1 MSVEN
6 KPFVELANL
15 YVDDRGSVYCI
26 LDNIGS
32 HITGES
38 PGHLSIKR
46 TYLVHNWEKGR
57 VRAWHGHEKG
67 WTGLHV
73 VVGAAKIVGIPITH
87 NRNIQMRDRKSVVL
101 SERNP
106 GIFWVPPGWYNGHMS
121 LEDNT
126 RILVYST
133 HTFEEVKKDDVRM
146 DLTDADKGFYFN
158 VRNR

>member
-1 MSVEN
+1 MNDLKPIVEMC
-6 KPFVELANL
+6 NL
-15 YVDDRGSVYCI
+15 HVDDRGSVYCI

-32 HITGES
+32 HITGQHPS
-38 PGHLSIKR
+38 RLNIKR

-57 VRAWHGHEKG
+57 IRAWHGHNKG

-73 VVGAAKIVGIPITH
+73 ITGAAKVVAIPINNLRRGSH
-87 NRNIQMRDRKSVVL
+87 NQTSVVL
-101 SERNP
+101 SSMNP
-106 GIFWVPPGWYNGHMS
+106 GILWVPPGWYNGHMS

-133 HTFEEVKKDDVRM
+133 HSFEEVKKDDVRM
-146 DLTDADKGFYFN
+146 DLTDVDKGFYFS